1 VNRELRCLAA
11 LLLFATSLQAED
23 LRIGKIT
30 IEPLDVY
37 SRTEESRGSFYRL
50 ADRLHIETHRS
61 VITKFLLFHEG
72 DVYQPAR
79 LEETERNLRALAF
92 LKSASV
98 TASAPHDGVV
108 DVTVVTQDAW
118 SIAPETQAGRGGGA
132 STYGAT
138 LTENNLLGLGKDVE
152 LGWNK
157 GVDRSQLQI
166 AYNDPALILP
176 YLRAHFGYA
185 HTSDGYNRQF
195 NLRRSFFSFAT
206 PWSADTAF
214 TALRQDDKLY
224 RDGVEVSR
232 IAENHR
238 DYGAGYGFAINP
250 NDDYANRIS
259 AGFRFIDDDFA
270 PISGHAGFRTSR
282 EFRYLYV
289 RFEHAENDFLKLNF
303 VNKDLRYEDFNLGR
317 SYVVDAAVSPS
328 ALGVDSTTG
337 FVHVRGSDGFRL
349 SDSSFFMQSAS
360 VSTRLASGIQNSI
373 ASANLLYVNRQ
384 GDAYPRTFV
393 GHLAVR
399 SGWRLD
405 PELQFFADGL
415 NGLRGYRAH
424 MFEGNRS
431 MVINLEERFYLG
443 QEILQLASPA
453 IVAFFDAGNAGD
465 LTALK
470 KDIGVGIRVGLPRTP
485 KNLLRIDFAY
495 ALNRDPLGRRGLLVS
510 FSSGQAF

>member
-1 VNRELRCLAA
+1 
-11 LLLFATSLQAED
+11 
-23 LRIGKIT
+23 
-30 IEPLDVY
+30 
-37 SRTEESRGSFYRL
+37 
-50 ADRLHIETHRS
+50 
-61 VITKFLLFHEG
+61 
-72 DVYQPAR
+72 
-79 LEETERNLRALAF
+79 
-92 LKSASV
+92 
-98 TASAPHDGVV
+98 VV

-224 RDGVEVSR
+224 RGGVEVSR